1 MATVASTDPVAV
13 APRRRIW
20 IVMILARTKV
30 PVKGVRQSYLTAQDP
45 KDHHQP
51 DISIANQ
58 VLPIGNV
65 SNGGK
70 ALFGAICE
78 ESGTD

>member
-1 MATVASTDPVAV
+1 MATVASCDPVAV

-20 IVMILARTKV
+20 ICWILTLTKV

-45 KDHHQP
+45 KNHHQP

-58 VLPIGNV
+58 VLPIGNI

-70 ALFGAICE
+70 APVCAICD